1 MNTQLTVTINNKKSK
16 LIDLTKMRNALSFSK
31 EDVSLYFF
39 ILSEIATRHTDRNIQ
54 TKAWKYLTKQ
64 NKLQNILKDLIIRLD
79 ILNKQWNVGISS
91 EDFNYADICQ
101 QMNQLEEEI
110 RLFHEMHYVVKRAYF
125 CFVHEY
131 FQENWNKQLR
141 KVA

>member
-16 LIDLTKMRNALSFSK
+16 LVDLTKMENALSFSR

-39 ILSEIATRHTDRNIQ
+39 ILSEIATHHTDNKIQ
-54 TKAWKYLTKQ
+54 SHAWKYLIKQ
-64 NKLQNILKDLIIRLD
+64 NKLQDILADLIIRLD
-79 ILNKQWNVGISS
+79 FLNKQWNVGISS

-101 QMNQLEEEI
+101 QMNQLEDEV
-110 RLFHEMHYVVKRAYF
+110 RLFHEMHYIVKRAYF

-131 FQENWNKQLR
+131 FQENRNKQLR